1 MLIQKLVVD
10 FLFVLNELS
19 SLGVMAEALQANIII
34 DWKSAFLEIALTN

>member
-10 FLFVLNELS
+10 FLFVLTELS
-19 SLGVMAEALQANIII
+19 SLGVMTEALQANII